1 VVVIFPSKNIGG
13 AQASHTAGQA
23 RGQVA
28 DTLDAVGISRSIRTA
43 VIGAGP
49 RGTSAL
55 ERLLANWASARPAG
69 TLHIDVIDPYPA
81 GPGHV
86 WQPGQSRLYLMNT
99 QSFYP
104 TVIPED
110 PELAPPLAGHTFDRW
125 RELQQRHPH
134 PSLTEAERA
143 EVSGLGPTDFPSRA
157 LYGRYLRSTLDEL
170 LTRLPAGVSVD
181 FHPATATSV
190 RHSAEG
196 PGDPDTGVPDTGGLG
211 TGVPGS
217 GDPAA
222 AREEPPARFDVVL
235 DDGTVLTVDSVV
247 LALGHLNARL
257 NGEQRDLLSAAEELG
272 LLYVPPA
279 APADVDWSLV
289 PAGEPVLVRG
299 MGLNFF
305 DVMGQLTE
313 GRGGR
318 FVAVEDSEELT
329 YLPSGREPLIIAA
342 SRRGTPYRAK
352 ATLASYYPAAV
363 QLRYCTEHAIAKFAE
378 SGIRPSFDHDL
389 WPLLHR
395 DAIWAYY
402 STLARSQP
410 GAILT
415 DPAEFLRALSES
427 LRPHAHSTGKWEHTT
442 ESVVAVHVR
451 AAHRLDLL
459 GLAAP
464 LAGRSFGSRA
474 ELDAAV
480 VDYLL
485 DDARR
490 SALGEDDPVKM
501 AIGALHHGR
510 AVLKTAVAD
519 SGITDESWV
528 AGLRGWFE
536 SFVEGLASGPP
547 ALRAA
552 QLVALA
558 RAGVVRFVGPDPKF
572 GVDRRTRTF
581 TAASPWVAGGMDE
594 GDDGGPEGAA
604 LETAG
609 IGSGAAGGAGGAGMG
624 ALGSGAT
631 GLAGA
636 ATGSTGTPGFTSGA
650 VAGAVAGAV
659 SAVAM
664 IEALAPANRVA
675 VNASPLLEQLL
686 AEGLVRPRLLMSVE
700 GTPVQTSGLD
710 VVPHPYRPVAE
721 NGSVAQGLYV
731 LGLQLSAA
739 QWGTAIA
746 AEARPASGPVYRSGQ
761 RTLRDADEIARDILA
776 R

>member
-1 VVVIFPSKNIGG
+1 M
-13 AQASHTAGQA
+13 
-23 RGQVA
+23 
-28 DTLDAVGISRSIRTA
+28 GISRRIRTA

-49 RGTSAL
+49 RGTSVL
-55 ERLLANWASARPAG
+55 ERLLANWASAGSAG

-104 TVIPED
+104 TVVPED
-110 PELAPPLAGHTFDRW
+110 PELAPPLAGCTFDQW
-125 RELQQRHPH
+125 RELQQGHPH
-134 PSLTEAERA
+134 PALTDEERT
-143 EVSGLGPTDFPSRA
+143 EVSGLGEADFPSRA
-157 LYGRYLRSTLDEL
+157 LYGRYLRSTLEEL
-170 LTRLPAGVSVD
+170 LTVLPAGVSVD

-190 RHSAEG
+190 RHAAAE
-196 PGDPDTGVPDTGGLG
+196 PV
-211 TGVPGS
+211 
-217 GDPAA
+217 DPAA
-222 AREEPPARFDVVL
+222 PEAPEGPSVRFDVVL
-235 DDGTVLTVDSVV
+235 DGGTVLTVDSVV
-247 LALGHLNARL
+247 LAMGHLDARL
-257 NGEQRDLLSAAEELG
+257 NAEQRELLSAAGELG

-279 APADVDWSLV
+279 APADVDWAVV
-289 PAGEPVLVRG
+289 PAGKPVLVRG

-318 FVAVEDSEELT
+318 FVAGESNGELA

-352 ATLASYYPAAV
+352 ATLTGYYPDAV
-363 QLRYCTEHAIAKFAE
+363 QLRYCTEHAIAKFAD
-378 SGIRPSFDHDL
+378 SGIRPSFDFDL

-410 GAILT
+410 DAILT
-415 DPAEFLRALSES
+415 GPGEFLRALDES
-427 LRPHAHSTGKWEHTT
+427 LRPHAHSTAKWEHAT
-442 ESVVAVHVR
+442 ESVIAVHVR
-451 AAHRLDLL
+451 ATHRLNLL

-464 LAGRSFGSRA
+464 LAGRPFDSRA

-552 QLVALA
+552 QLAALA

-572 GVDRRTRTF
+572 GVDRRARTF
-581 TAASPWVAGGMDE
+581 TAASPWVGGGTDE
-594 GDDGGPEGAA
+594 GLGDESEDVG
-604 LETAG
+604 TF
-609 IGSGAAGGAGGAGMG
+609 GAGLDRVGVGAGSVG
-624 ALGSGAT
+624 PVGV
-631 GLAGA
+631 
-636 ATGSTGTPGFTSGA
+636 GA
-650 VAGAVAGAV
+650 VGAGSAGVPSAAVRSAGTVRARAGNAVAGAV
-659 SAVAM
+659 SATAM

-675 VNASPLLEQLL
+675 VNSSPLLEQLL
-686 AEGLVRPRLLMSVE
+686 AEGLVRPRLMMTVE
-700 GTPVQTSGLD
+700 GTPVETSGMD
-710 VVPHPYRPVAE
+710 VVPHPYRPLGA
-721 NGSVAQGLYV
+721 NGSMTPGLYV
-731 LGLQLSAA
+731 LGLQLSAT

-746 AEARPASGPVYRSGQ
+746 AEARPKSGPVYRSGQ

-776 R
+776 P